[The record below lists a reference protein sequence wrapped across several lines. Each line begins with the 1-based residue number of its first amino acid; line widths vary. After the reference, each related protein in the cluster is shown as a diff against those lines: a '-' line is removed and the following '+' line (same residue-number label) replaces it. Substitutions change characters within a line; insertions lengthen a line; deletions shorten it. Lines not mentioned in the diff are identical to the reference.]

1 MDSTSIPQTYKA
13 LVASEQDHQPPSVQD
28 LPVPTP
34 GKNQVLVKMAYCP
47 LNPSDLLSLDGFYRI
62 QSQPPYFV
70 GLEGS
75 GTVAAVGEDLKKPH
89 KVGDRV
95 HVHHVGG
102 LREFVLIDS
111 EEVTPV
117 AEDLSLK
124 EAACHIVNPAT
135 VAYMVSLAVRGGHK
149 AAINTAA
156 SSALGRMFIRYCKEK
171 GVKTINTV
179 RQDRYIEELKALGAD
194 YVLNSEA
201 ADFEAQLKEIANKE
215 GATISFDAIN
225 GDIPEKLLR
234 NQPAGS
240 TCYIYGFLNGGTI
253 MDLMNVKEI
262 GDGKTIRGLGYST
275 YIDEF
280 KQRGEVDKF
289 YEEIHS
295 RLKTIFKTEFEK
307 EYTFDNILE
316 ALKDY
321 KANGSRGKI
330 MIKIN

>member
-1 MDSTSIPQTYKA
+1 MDSTAPQTYKA
-13 LVASEQDHQPPSVQD
+13 LVASEQNNQPPTVQD
-28 LPVPTP
+28 LPIPTP
-34 GKNQVLVKMAYCP
+34 GRNQVLVKMAYCP

-62 QSQPPYFV
+62 QAQPPYFV

-75 GTVAAVGEDLKKPH
+75 GTVAAIGQDLNVSH

-95 HVHHVGG
+95 HVHQAGG
-102 LREFVLIDS
+102 LREYVLVDS
-111 EEVTPV
+111 EQLTPV

-149 AAINTAA
+149 AAISTAA
-156 SSALGRMFIRYCKEK
+156 SSVLGRMFIRYCKEK

-179 RQDRYIEELKALGAD
+179 RQDKYIEELKKEGAD

-201 ADFEAQLKEIANKE
+201 PDFEAKLKELAEKE

-225 GDIPEKLLR
+225 GDFPEKLIR
-234 NQPAGS
+234 NQPANS
-240 TCYIYGFLNGGTI
+240 TCYVYGFLNGGSLA
-253 MDLMNVKEI
+253 DLANARER
-262 GDGKTIRGLGYST
+262 GDGKTIRGLGYTT
-275 YIDEF
+275 YIEEF
-280 KQRGEVDKF
+280 KQRGELDKF
-289 YEEIHS
+289 YQEIHP

-307 EYTFDNILE
+307 EYSFDNILE

-321 KANGSRGKI
+321 KENGSRGKI
-330 MIKIN
+330 MLKMN